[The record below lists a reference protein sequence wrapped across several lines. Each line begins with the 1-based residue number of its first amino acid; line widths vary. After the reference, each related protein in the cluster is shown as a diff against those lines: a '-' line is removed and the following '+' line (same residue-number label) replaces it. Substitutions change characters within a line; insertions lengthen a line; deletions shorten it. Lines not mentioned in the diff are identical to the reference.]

1 MTASPGPRG
10 ATLLR
15 LAITGGSADRM
26 RILLTAMGA
35 AAGTLALLAAAAVV
49 SIGPSDGPYS
59 SDVLNER
66 GLHQGVVIALILL
79 CLPLLVFVGQ
89 CSRIGAPARD
99 RRLAAFR
106 MAGATPADAVKIAA
120 TETGLAAALGSLLG
134 AGMYLS
140 GRVLLDR
147 PHLDTVTVMREAREN
162 LFVGEPV
169 TGPVWNLPTDVIA
182 PWWVIASVVIAIPI
196 AAGVLSVVALRRVAL
211 TPQGVIRRQPLR
223 PPAGLPA
230 ILFAAGAGGLAAFEA
245 VVRTFG
251 LGDGSLKVR
260 AAIALS
266 LFLLC
271 GVGLLLGSA
280 AMAASIGAVLAP
292 RVSKPAILIASRR
305 MIAAPFTASRAS
317 AAVLLAVLVGA
328 VVQGVRENFLLITD
342 PNENFYADTFMLV
355 DAVLAIAIALAAASL
370 LVTAA
375 EGVVERRRTLAALAA
390 AGTPR
395 GVLARAIF
403 AETLLPLAPTCLL
416 AAVAGSVA
424 VRGVLGTR
432 VSPPG
437 DSRTVPVPVPWAEL
451 AILTGG
457 TLLATA
463 VVTALALLFL
473 RRSTNITELRTAA

>member
-26 RILLTAMGA
+26 RILLTAVGA

-147 PHLDTVTVMREAREN
+147 PHVDTVTVMREVREN

-223 PPAGLPA
+223 PPAVLPA

-245 VVRTFG
+245 VVQAFG
-251 LGDGSLKVR
+251 LDGSVKAL
-260 AAIALS
+260 AAIAL
-266 LFLLC
+266 LLLLLC
-271 GVGLLLGSA
+271 GAGLLLGGA
-280 AMAASIGAVLAP
+280 AIAAGIGALLAP
-292 RVSKPAILIASRR
+292 RVNNPALLIASRR
-305 MIAAPFTASRAS
+305 MIAAPYTASRAS
-317 AAVLLAVLVGA
+317 TAVLLAVLIGA

-342 PNENFYADTFMLV
+342 PNESFYADTFSLV
-355 DAVLAIAIALAAASL
+355 DAVLALAIALAAASL

-375 EGVVERRRTLAALAA
+375 ESVVERRQTLAALAA

-395 GVLARAIF
+395 GVLARTIL
-403 AETLLPLAPTCLL
+403 AETLFPLVPTCVL
-416 AAVAGSVA
+416 AAAAGSVA
-424 VRGVLGTR
+424 VRGVLGAE
-432 VSPPG
+432 VSAF
-437 DSRTVPVPVPWAEL
+437 DSGATVPVPVPWTEL

-457 TLLATA
+457 TLAVTA
-463 VVTALALLFL
+463 AVTALALLFL
-473 RRSTNITELRTAA
+473 RRSTDITELRTAA